1 MATTWT
7 AANEMPA
14 PREPHSATS
23 IPWYLWCVVAAVT
36 SVSIGAH
43 WDVSW
48 HRSIGRDTFWT
59 PAHMA
64 IYACGVLAAISCGY
78 LVLFTTFRKSS
89 AIAASSVE
97 VFGFRAPL
105 GAFIASWGG
114 IAMLT
119 SAPFDNWWHN
129 AYGLD
134 VKIVSPPHTL
144 LMLGVFAVSV
154 GALIML
160 VGAMNRAI
168 SSENG
173 TLARHLQWMI
183 LYVGGLMVVFQM
195 FFRMEY
201 TWDVYL
207 HNTQAYK
214 AMAIG
219 MPTLFAVLWQA
230 TRNRW
235 ASTWSALIY
244 MAFVEGAVLIL
255 PLFPAEPKLGPV
267 FQQVTHFIPPKFPI
281 LLIVPAILLDLLWTR
296 TQAWKPWL
304 SALVSGPV
312 FLLSLVA
319 VEWPFANFLMTKS
332 AENRFFGTAYFQY
345 SMPSTSY
352 DFLRRFVDPE
362 YGADLWTGLALA
374 MLFASLSTWLG
385 IKLGRWMRGIQR

>member
-1 MATTWT
+1 MATTWN
-7 AANEMPA
+7 AARISAAPA
-14 PREPHSATS
+14 VQTRRG
-23 IPWYLWCVVAAVT
+23 IPWYLWCVALAVT
-36 SVSIGAH
+36 SVTIGAH

-78 LVLFTTFRKSS
+78 LILFTTFRKP
-89 AIAASSVE
+89 AELTASSVKI
-97 VFGFRAPL
+97 FGFRAPL

-154 GALIML
+154 GALFML
-160 VGAMNRAI
+160 VSAMNRA
-168 SSENG
+168 ELAG
-173 TLARHLQWMI
+173 EHALARHLQWLL
-183 LYVGGLMVVFQM
+183 LYIGGLMIVFQM

-207 HNTQAYK
+207 HNSGAYQAV
-214 AMAIG
+214 AIG
-219 MPTLFAVLWQA
+219 MPTMFAILWLA
-230 TRNRW
+230 SRNRW
-235 ASTWSALIY
+235 ACTWTTLVY
-244 MAFVEGAVLIL
+244 TAFVEGAVLIL

-267 FQQVTHFIPPKFPI
+267 FQQVTHFIPPKFPL
-281 LLIVPAILLDLLWTR
+281 LLIVPAILIDLLWSQTER
-296 TQAWKPWL
+296 WKPWL
-304 SALVSGPV
+304 TALATGPV
-312 FLLSLVA
+312 FVVSLVA
-319 VEWPFANFLMTKS
+319 VQWPFADFLMS
-332 AENRFFGTAYFQY
+332 RASQNRFFGTGYFQY

-352 DFLRRFVDPE
+352 DVRRVFVNPE
-362 YGADLWTGLALA
+362 YGAALVTGLLLA
-374 MLFASLSTWLG
+374 MLYASLSTWIG
-385 IKLGRWMRGIQR
+385 IAVGRWLRTVQR

>member
-7 AANEMPA
+7 ATQVSAA
-14 PREPHSATS
+14 PGVRSHKS
-23 IPWYLWCVVAAVT
+23 IPWYLWCVALAVT
-36 SVSIGAH
+36 SVTVGAH

-78 LVLFTTFRKSS
+78 LVLFTTFRRPAELTS
-89 AIAASSVE
+89 SSVKI
-97 VFGFRAPL
+97 FGFRAPL

-154 GALIML
+154 GTLFML
-160 VGAMNRAI
+160 VSAMNRA
-168 SSENG
+168 E
-173 TLARHLQWMI
+173 LAGDHILGKHLQWLS
-183 LYVGGLMVVFQM
+183 LYVGGLMIVFQM

-207 HNTQAYK
+207 HNSGAYQAV
-214 AMAIG
+214 AIG
-219 MPTLFAVLWQA
+219 IPTMFAILWLA
-230 TRNRW
+230 SRNRW
-235 ASTWSALIY
+235 ACIWTTLIY
-244 MAFVEGAVLIL
+244 TAFVEGAVLIL

-267 FQQVTHFIPPKFPI
+267 FQQVTHFIPPKFPL
-281 LLIVPAILLDLLWTR
+281 LLIVPAILIDLLWSR
-296 TQAWKPWL
+296 TKEWKAWQT
-304 SALVSGPV
+304 ALVTGPV
-312 FLLSLVA
+312 FVLSFVA
-319 VEWPFANFLMTKS
+319 VQWPFADFLMS
-332 AENRFFGTAYFQY
+332 SEAANRFFGTMYHDY
-345 SMPSTSY
+345 SMPSTSF
-352 DFLRRFVDPE
+352 DVRRMFVRPE
-362 YGADLWTGLALA
+362 YGSDLVTGLLLA
-374 MLFASLSTWLG
+374 VLYAILSTWIG
-385 IKLGRWMRGIQR
+385 ILVGRWLRNVRR